1 MTHDVFLSYASEDRA
16 RVQKLYRRLRQ
27 AGLSCWMDKPP
38 RPWQHD
44 GIGPG
49 QDWDTVI
56 RRRLSDARVVLA
68 LLSQASVAKRGYVQR
83 EFRLAL
89 QAAAERPPNT
99 IAVIPVLMEE
109 CQPPEFKVDTISFQ
123 QIHWYELHKDGVAD
137 LVQYV
142 RRAVGW
148 QPPLTANQTRQVQS
162 TAGRPHMTPVLDFV
176 ASLDIPNNTD
186 WRNKPLELFN
196 RALTLVRAGDF
207 EAANEQ
213 LRPVQ
218 IKNERRAVRALGY
231 VTDRH
236 VAALGMMM
244 LFGYIPGGRG
254 KVSRKE
260 LANLESHPI
269 PEIRLLATAV
279 LTDRGTGPAKLL
291 RLLREYGD
299 STDRLLGFHDVLR
312 WHVRFDSI
320 LPLAST
326 HPRLVWELI
335 ANNPQFSMKG
345 MRFMPMM
352 DEGKQLSALAS
363 STPWETR
370 EIGAGIHCA
379 DATVPLDARLRF
391 LADEEPRVRFRALEG
406 MLMDHHEKDITPIL
420 TVLKANPTA
429 KNETRTWTVKRLPGV
444 PLLWVVYLD
453 DSASL
458 PTPLTN
464 GFAHGSLWHVVEA
477 GDIPHCRL
485 SGVAAIMP
493 DGKDIEPDH
502 NRIEGMLIARA
513 KGVNRHWIFDILQQ
527 RRT

>member
-1 MTHDVFLSYASEDRA
+1 
-16 RVQKLYRRLRQ
+16 
-27 AGLSCWMDKPP
+27 
-38 RPWQHD
+38 
-44 GIGPG
+44 
-49 QDWDTVI
+49 
-56 RRRLSDARVVLA
+56 
-68 LLSQASVAKRGYVQR
+68 
-83 EFRLAL
+83 
-89 QAAAERPPNT
+89 
-99 IAVIPVLMEE
+99 MEQ

-123 QIHWYELHKDGVAD
+123 QIQWYELHKHSVAD
-137 LVQYV
+137 LVQYL
-142 RRAVGW
+142 RRALGW
-148 QPPLTANQTRQVQS
+148 QPAPRANQTPQPQA
-162 TAGRPHMTPVLDFV
+162 TAGRPHMTPMLDFV
-176 ASLDIPNNTD
+176 ASLDIPNSTD

-196 RALTLVRAGDF
+196 RALTLVRAGDY

-218 IKNERRAVRALGY
+218 IKDRRRAARALAY

-236 VAALGMMM
+236 VATLGMMM
-244 LFGYIPGGRG
+244 LLGYIPGGNDKLR
-254 KVSRKE
+254 RKE
-260 LANLESHPI
+260 LGKLESHAI
-269 PEIRLLATAV
+269 PEVRLLATAV
-279 LTDRGTGPAKLL
+279 LTDRGSGSVKLV

-299 STDRLLGFHDVLR
+299 SPDRLLGFHDVLR

-320 LPLAST
+320 LSLAGT
-326 HPRLVWELI
+326 HPRFVWELM

-379 DATVPLDARLRF
+379 DASVPLDARLRF

-406 MLMDHHEKDITPIL
+406 MLMDHHEKDISPIL
-420 TVLKANPTA
+420 TVLKANPCA
-429 KNETRTWTVKRLPGV
+429 KNDTRSWTVKRLPGA
-444 PLLWVVYLD
+444 PALWVVYLD

-477 GDIPHCRL
+477 GEIPHCRL

-502 NRIEGMLIARA
+502 NRMETMLIARA
-513 KGVNRHWIFDILQQ
+513 KGVNRHWIFDIMQQ